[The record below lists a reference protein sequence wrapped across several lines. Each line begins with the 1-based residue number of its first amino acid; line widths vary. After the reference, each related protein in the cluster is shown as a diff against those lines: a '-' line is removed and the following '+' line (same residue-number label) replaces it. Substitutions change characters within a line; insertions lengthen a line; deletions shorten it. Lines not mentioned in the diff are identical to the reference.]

1 LVAQSRGMVKGV
13 RRLSL
18 ARPPGCFVNF
28 QPDWREKKS
37 TLVAITTPSFGEMA
51 ETLLKLR
58 MNLSPPQGDPSYSLS
73 AGYRFGLRW
82 AVSSF
87 SEGTVFPCVARSPSR
102 IWGRLVL
109 TRPSSP
115 PSEQALHRL
124 YEPDGGNCDLNVV
137 MWDSADDSGDSPAR
151 VRLSLNADQR
161 VFIDSPD
168 HKSVTLQCGDFADTL
183 KIVENKL
190 LNRRRR
196 SIGLTR
202 ECACHGQKIAPLE
215 LN

>member
-1 LVAQSRGMVKGV
+1 M
-13 RRLSL
+13 
-18 ARPPGCFVNF
+18 
-28 QPDWREKKS
+28 
-37 TLVAITTPSFGEMA
+37 AITTPSFGEMA

-58 MNLSPPQGDPSYSLS
+58 MNLSPPQGDPSCSLS

-102 IWGRLVL
+102 IWGRSVL
-109 TRPSSP
+109 TRAIPTSVGNKRFI
-115 PSEQALHRL
+115 AF

-161 VFIDSPD
+161 VFIDSSD
-168 HKSVTLQCGDFADTL
+168 HTSVTLQCGDFADTL

-190 LNRRRR
+190 LTA
-196 SIGLTR
+196 G
-202 ECACHGQKIAPLE
+202 AAQ
-215 LN
+215 